1 MIGRMKPKEND
12 WAAGYIGVAIYAA
25 VAIVSF
31 LIGQH
36 QVGWFFL
43 GFGAFAVVVGA
54 GITIF
59 GMTIDR
65 LRRNR
70 QQKDQ

>member
-1 MIGRMKPKEND
+1 MIGRMKPKGND

-31 LIGQH
+31 LIGQY